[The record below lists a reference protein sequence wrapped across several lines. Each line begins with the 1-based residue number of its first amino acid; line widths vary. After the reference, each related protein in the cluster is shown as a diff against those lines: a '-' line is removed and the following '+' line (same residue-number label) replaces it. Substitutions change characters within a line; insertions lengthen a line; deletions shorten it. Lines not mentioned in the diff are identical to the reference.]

1 MKKNMYSIS
10 IKPVLKFTF
19 LGALIGVFILHPF
32 TMVIYWLEFNPPEA
46 LDFSLLKFV
55 LTKMAAA
62 FFGEMIFMTCIF
74 SGIGVCLGLVFW
86 VYHKKLSIKEKT
98 INFLS
103 SELERDIASLIKN
116 GEAETLEFK
125 SSVRWDFRQ
134 HKVNKAL
141 ELVIVKTIAGF
152 MNNKGGTLLIGL
164 DDEGVPLGLEQDYN
178 TLKKKNRDGYEQFI
192 IGLISS
198 HLATDLCLNISV
210 MFQDFEFKEIC
221 RVIILP
227 SQCPVYCQNGN
238 KIQFFLRTGG
248 GTRELNVKEA
258 TEYIA
263 HHWPKR

>member
-1 MKKNMYSIS
+1 MKKYMYSIS
-10 IKPVLKFTF
+10 IKPLLKFTL

-32 TMVIYWLEFNPPEA
+32 TMIIYWLEFNPPEA
-46 LDFSLLKFV
+46 LNFSLLKFV
-55 LTKMAAA
+55 LIKMASS
-62 FFGEMIFMTCIF
+62 FSGEMLFMTFIF
-74 SGIGVCLGLVFW
+74 SGIGVCLGLLFW

-103 SELERDIASLIKN
+103 SELERDIPSLIKT

-125 SSVRWDFRQ
+125 SSARWDFRQ

-141 ELVIVKTIAGF
+141 GLVIVKTIAGF

-164 DDEGVPLGLEQDYN
+164 DNEGIPLGLEHDYN
-178 TLKKKNRDGYEQFI
+178 TLKRKNRDGYEQFI

-210 MFQDFEFKEIC
+210 IFQNLESNEIC
-221 RVIILP
+221 RVIISP
-227 SQCPVYCQNGN
+227 SLRPVYCQDGN